1 MAVVYQH
8 RRLDTNEIFYVGI
21 GNKKTRA
28 FVGTSVSKTKRKT
41 KWRNPHWNNIAIK
54 TDIVVELVYEDISYE
69 LALNK
74 EKELILKY
82 GRIDLGTGTLT
93 NLTDGGEGTVGFSD
107 EIMKKISRKGFKHS
121 EETKQKLALSSSI
134 INKGRKM
141 SDDVKKKI
149 SISAK
154 GNQRRLGAVLSD
166 ETKDKI
172 SKSNMGKI
180 SHNKGKEMSNT
191 TKEKISKKRIESGIS
206 KGENNPRA
214 LITYEIAEKIRY
226 EYRILKIKQTQL
238 SKKYS
243 ISIQTVSAICCNLIW
258 KNLT

>member
-8 RRLDTNEIFYVGI
+8 RRLDTNEIFYIGI

-28 FVGTSVSKTKRKT
+28 FIGTSVSKTKRKT

-54 TDIVVELVYEDISYE
+54 TDIVVEIVYEDISYQF
-69 LALNK
+69 ALEK

-121 EETKQKLALSSSI
+121 EETKQKLAISSSI
-134 INKGRKM
+134 LNKGRKL

-149 SISAK
+149 SESAK
-154 GNQRRLGAVLSD
+154 GNQRRLGAVLSE

-180 SHNKGKEMSNT
+180 AHNKGKSSSIETRQKLST
-191 TKEKISKKRIESGIS
+191 TLKANGTQ
-206 KGENNPRA
+206 KGENNARA
-214 LITYEIAEKIRY
+214 ILNQKIADDIRY
-226 EYRILKIKQTQL
+226 SYNVLKQTQRSL
-238 SKKYS
+238 AKQYGVSAS
-243 ISIQTVSAICCNLIW
+243 TISAICCNIIW
-258 KNLT
+258 I